1 MLQPISEIESRPVNW
16 LWPGRLAL
24 GKLSIL
30 DGDPGLGKSLL
41 SLDLAARLTTG
52 RPFPDGSPGP
62 GVSNV
67 VVLNAED
74 AYHDTVRPRLQAMGA
89 DLDRVLVLCQK
100 DIDLGRLL
108 RLPAETDELDA
119 ALTRAD
125 ARLVIL
131 DPILA
136 FLDRSINVNSDQSVR
151 RALLPLTLLAER
163 HRCVMQMVRHLNKLL
178 GAKALY
184 RWGGSI
190 GFLAACRSGWLV
202 APDPDDPDRRV
213 FAQLKNN
220 LAEPQPSLAYSIE
233 GGRDDPR
240 ICWHGE
246 SAHTADALLTRR
258 RVVVPEGARDRAR
271 DFLANFLREGPRT
284 SRELW
289 EAACPQGL
297 SSRTLYR
304 AREEL
309 QVRITRV
316 SRDNQVLNYW
326 LLPGQQVPVVPSTDP
341 DVPDLEQWLAPLRER
356 YPPLTPLDEL

>member
-24 GKLSIL
+24 GKLSII

-119 ALTRAD
+119 ALTRAN

-131 DPILA
+131 D
-136 FLDRSINVNSDQSVR
+136 RSWPFWIARSTSTAT
-151 RALLPLTLLAER
+151 RA
-163 HRCVMQMVRHLNKLL
+163 C
-178 GAKALY
+178 
-184 RWGGSI
+184 
-190 GFLAACRSGWLV
+190 V
-202 APDPDDPDRRV
+202 APCCR
-213 FAQLKNN
+213 
-220 LAEPQPSLAYSIE
+220 
-233 GGRDDPR
+233 
-240 ICWHGE
+240 
-246 SAHTADALLTRR
+246 
-258 RVVVPEGARDRAR
+258 
-271 DFLANFLREGPRT
+271 
-284 SRELW
+284 
-289 EAACPQGL
+289 
-297 SSRTLYR
+297 
-304 AREEL
+304 
-309 QVRITRV
+309 
-316 SRDNQVLNYW
+316 
-326 LLPGQQVPVVPSTDP
+326 
-341 DVPDLEQWLAPLRER
+341 
-356 YPPLTPLDEL
+356 